1 MPSLFLF
8 LCKLWTDWMLQ
19 TMNAAGIDSILMMNP
34 FNVSL
39 HKKNNKTQITKCS
52 TVTGADFSSCHEL
65 MPGPVGTSWR
75 SSPQRRV
82 ESTLHL

>member
-39 HKKNNKTQITKCS
+39 HKKITKPKS
-52 TVTGADFSSCHEL
+52 RNAV
-65 MPGPVGTSWR
+65 
-75 SSPQRRV
+75 Q
-82 ESTLHL
+82 